1 MECHSEEKADGLE
14 IVSIGAL
21 HAGPWDKKYWSC
33 SRGKGRYP
41 YPVGY
46 QALRTYA
53 GITYRM
59 EIQEGV
65 KGPLFVVTS
74 PSGDTCSGQTPD
86 ISWEYFWKKS
96 GPRVKNWSGKRFSGR
111 IDGIEASLYIS
122 PRHLEPQFTMIKN
135 SLRSKR
141 KMWIMLYIHF
151 SPYTSTS
158 QISILKIV
166 TVLLSCIG
174 LNAGTL
180 LR

>member
-74 PSGDTCSGQTPD
+74 PSGDSCSGQTPD
-86 ISWEYFWKKS
+86 ISW
-96 GPRVKNWSGKRFSGR
+96 NISGKRVGLG

-141 KMWIMLYIHF
+141 KMWLMLYIHF

-158 QISILKIV
+158 QISLLKMV
-166 TVLLSCIG
+166 TVLLSCIC